1 MKGKTAVILHNQV
14 TAASPKDELD
24 VLVQAAAVES
34 ALRELGYQP
43 RIIPFSLDVEKAV
56 RALRQAEPV
65 FVFNLV
71 ESVAGDGRLIH
82 LAPALL
88 DHLGLPFT
96 GSGQEAIF
104 VTSNKLLG
112 KKLLRQA
119 GVATPPWL
127 AGGAV
132 PGSAEV
138 PAPATG
144 GVGTDVAGT
153 YLLKSVWE
161 HASNWLGDD
170 SIVRVSDSG
179 ELRAVL
185 EKKNRGRGEF
195 YAERYIEGREFNQAV
210 LAGELLP
217 MSEIRFVEFPDDKLR
232 IVDFRAKWEED
243 SFEYTHTLRSLDFSA
258 ADRSL
263 LEDLRAVARRCW
275 DALGL
280 SGYARV
286 DFRVDRDNRPWVLEI
301 NVNPCLSPDSGF
313 HAAAERAGL
322 SFTAV
327 VERIVD
333 DCLSRCGERSR

>member
-1 MKGKTAVILHNQV
+1 MKAQTAVILHNQV

-24 VLVQAAAVES
+24 VLVQAAAVEN

-43 RIIPFSLDVEKAV
+43 RIVPFSLDVEKAV
-56 RALRQAEPV
+56 RALRRAAPL

-112 KKLLRQA
+112 KKLLQQA

-127 AGGAV
+127 AGASR
-132 PGSAEV
+132 PGSMA
-138 PAPATG
+138 APDSAAG
-144 GVGTDVAGT
+144 GVGAGT

-161 HASNWLGDD
+161 HASNWFGDD
-170 SIVRVSDSG
+170 SIVRVSASG
-179 ELRAVL
+179 ELRTAL
-185 EKKNRGRGEF
+185 EKKNRGSGGF

-232 IVDFRAKWEED
+232 IVDFRAKWEVD
-243 SFEYTHTLRSLDFSA
+243 SFEYAHTQRSLDFGA
-258 ADRSL
+258 ADLPL
-263 LEDLRAVARRCW
+263 LDELRAVARRCW
-275 DALGL
+275 DGLGL

-333 DCLSRCGERSR
+333 DCLSRCREHGR